1 MKPYQCVVER
11 CAEPVGAGMRPSLRT
26 GGRTMGRHTYILVG
40 NYGKVTDGFARK
52 GRVMVRV
59 SVVGA
64 KGRMGSHVVDAVN
77 GAQDMQLAFAL
88 DAGDDLMRIT
98 PENTDV
104 VVEFTVPSVSLDNV
118 LALVKRGVDVVVGTT
133 GWTAIS
139 AVLADYF
146 AKVAAPYFESAEV
159 IELHHPTK
167 VDAPSGT
174 AIHTAR
180 AIADARKAAG
190 LGAMP
195 DATETDGGSR
205 GQVVDGVHVHAV
217 RLRGLNAHE
226 EVLLGN
232 AGEQLTIRADSFDR
246 ISFMP
251 GVLLAVRKVA
261 DGGHAGLTVGLD
273 KFLDL

>member
-1 MKPYQCVVER
+1 MAVK
-11 CAEPVGAGMRPSLRT
+11 
-26 GGRTMGRHTYILVG
+26 
-40 NYGKVTDGFARK
+40 
-52 GRVMVRV
+52 V

-64 KGRMGSHVVDAVN
+64 KGRMGSHVVEAVQ
-77 GAQDMQLAFAL
+77 GAQDMQLALTL
-88 DAGDDLMRIT
+88 DAGDDLTMIT
-98 PENTDV
+98 PDNTDV
-104 VVEFTVPSVSLDNV
+104 VVEFTVPSVSLNNV
-118 LALVKRGVDVVVGTT
+118 LALIAQGVDVVVGTT
-133 GWTAIS
+133 GWTADKLAQVTAALENAPRENQQVFIAPNFAIS
-139 AVLADYF
+139 AVLADHF

-174 AIHTAR
+174 AIHTAQG
-180 AIADARKAAG
+180 IADARRAAG

-205 GQVVDGVHVHAV
+205 GQVIDGVHVHAI

-226 EVLLGN
+226 EVLFGN

-251 GVLLAVRKVA
+251 GVLLAVRKLA
-261 DGGHAGLTVGLD
+261 AGGHEGLTVGLD

>member
-1 MKPYQCVVER
+1 MIK
-11 CAEPVGAGMRPSLRT
+11 
-26 GGRTMGRHTYILVG
+26 
-40 NYGKVTDGFARK
+40 
-52 GRVMVRV
+52 V

-77 GAQDMQLAFAL
+77 AAADTELALAL
-88 DAGDDLMRIT
+88 DAGDDLTAIT

-104 VVEFTVPSVSLDNV
+104 VVEFTVPSVSRGNV
-118 LALVKRGVDVVVGTT
+118 LALVKQGVDVVVGTT
-133 GWTAIS
+133 GWTEEKLDQVRAALAAAPREGQSVFIAPNFAIS
-139 AVLADYF
+139 AVLADHF

-174 AIHTAR
+174 AFHTAQG
-180 AIADARKAAG
+180 IAEARKAAG
-190 LGAMP
+190 LGPVP

-205 GQVVDGVHVHAV
+205 GQVVDGIHVHAV

-226 EVLLGN
+226 EVLFGN
-232 AGEQLTIRADSFDR
+232 SGEQLTIRADSFDR

-251 GVLLAVRKVA
+251 GVLLAVRKVST
-261 DGGHAGLTVGLD
+261 GTYPGLTVGLD
-273 KFLDL
+273 HFLDL

>member
-1 MKPYQCVVER
+1 MIK
-11 CAEPVGAGMRPSLRT
+11 
-26 GGRTMGRHTYILVG
+26 
-40 NYGKVTDGFARK
+40 
-52 GRVMVRV
+52 V

-64 KGRMGSHVVDAVN
+64 KGRMGSHVVEAVN
-77 GAQDMQLAFAL
+77 GAEDTSLALAL
-88 DAGDDLMRIT
+88 DAGDDLTQIT
-98 PENTDV
+98 SENTDV

-118 LALVKRGVDVVVGTT
+118 LALVAQGVNVVVGTT
-133 GWTAIS
+133 GWTDEKLDQVRDALAKAPRENQSVFIAPNFAIS

-159 IELHHPTK
+159 IELHHPNK

-180 AIADARKAAG
+180 AIAEARQDAG
-190 LGAMP
+190 LGAVP
-195 DATETDGGSR
+195 DNTQTDGGSR
-205 GQVVDGVHVHAV
+205 GQVVDGIHVHAV

-226 EVLLGN
+226 EVLFGN

-251 GVLLAVRKVA
+251 GVLLAVRKIA
-261 DGGHAGLTVGLD
+261 SGNYPGLTVGLD
-273 KFLDL
+273 HFLNL

>member
-1 MKPYQCVVER
+1 
-11 CAEPVGAGMRPSLRT
+11 MRP
-26 GGRTMGRHTYILVG
+26 
-40 NYGKVTDGFARK
+40 
-52 GRVMVRV
+52 
-59 SVVGA
+59 
-64 KGRMGSHVVDAVN
+64 
-77 GAQDMQLAFAL
+77 
-88 DAGDDLMRIT
+88 
-98 PENTDV
+98 PEPLST
-104 VVEFTVPSVSLDNV
+104 
-118 LALVKRGVDVVVGTT
+118 
-133 GWTAIS
+133 
-139 AVLADYF
+139 
-146 AKVAAPYFESAEV
+146 
-159 IELHHPTK
+159 
-167 VDAPSGT
+167 
-174 AIHTAR
+174 R

>member
-1 MKPYQCVVER
+1 MSIK
-11 CAEPVGAGMRPSLRT
+11 
-26 GGRTMGRHTYILVG
+26 
-40 NYGKVTDGFARK
+40 
-52 GRVMVRV
+52 V

-64 KGRMGSHVVDAVN
+64 KGRMGSHVVEAVN
-77 GAQDMQLAFAL
+77 GADDMDLALAL
-88 DAGDDLMRIT
+88 DAGDDLAAIT
-98 PENTDV
+98 PGNTDV
-104 VVEFTVPSVSLDNV
+104 AVEFTVPTVALDNV
-118 LALVKRGVDVVVGTT
+118 LALIGQGVDVVVVTT
-133 GWTAIS
+133 GWTDDKLARVTAALADAPRADQAVFIAPNFAIS

-146 AKVAAPYFESAEV
+146 ATVAAPYFESAEV
-159 IELHHPTK
+159 VELHHPNK

-174 AIHTAR
+174 AIHTAHG
-180 AIADARKAAG
+180 IAEARRAAG

-205 GQVVDGVHVHAV
+205 GQVIDGVHVHAV

-251 GVLLAVRKVA
+251 GVLLAVRKIA
-261 DGGHAGLTVGLD
+261 AGGHAGLTVGLD